1 MYYSIL
7 ASILAVPMSLVI
19 VDPSN
24 KRLWYG
30 ESVESYYLVQS
41 TMYMYVNA
49 MRLSIGLVQGF

>member
-1 MYYSIL
+1 
-7 ASILAVPMSLVI
+7 MSLVI

-41 TMYMYVNA
+41 MYMYVNA

>member
-1 MYYSIL
+1 
-7 ASILAVPMSLVI
+7 MSLVI